1 MIKEQMIDVVMTA
14 SFVTGKPRYAAS
26 KVYRAE
32 VEISNEADIE
42 KFFAYISEYSKVADM
57 SQMSQ

>member
-14 SFVTGKPRYAAS
+14 SFVIGKPRHAAS

-42 KFFAYISEYSKVADM
+42 KFFTYISEYSKVADM